1 MSRSKHVTRSV
12 ASPFR
17 TSWPTIT
24 GNAITKV
31 WGTNSTAQNLAT
43 SATQVR
49 RNAASGWA
57 ACSTTTTGPLLE
69 LKIPEREFA
78 GS

>member
-1 MSRSKHVTRSV
+1 MGVVLLSC
-12 ASPFR
+12 
-17 TSWPTIT
+17 IT
-24 GNAITKV
+24 GNAITKA
-31 WGTNSTAQNLAT
+31 WGTNSSTQNLAT

-49 RNAASGWA
+49 CNAASGWA
-57 ACSTTTTGPLLE
+57 ACSTTTTGPLPE